1 MNLFARARRVLL
13 LSIFMLVSATA
24 TMIHAETPTIV
35 RFASVGGITDAPLY
49 FAEEYGF
56 FEKAGLKIEMQR
68 MNSAPNLLTALAT
81 GQLDV
86 AGISIT
92 PGLYSS
98 VQQGVQI
105 RIVGDKQSLS
115 PGVSATRLVIRA
127 DLAKPTERENM
138 QTLKGK
144 TVAVSAKASSVYML
158 LAKLLKKYNM
168 KLSDIHVV
176 ELAYPNMLP
185 ALISKAIDGAI
196 DLEPF
201 LSQAM
206 QAGEAKVVSDL
217 SEFVPTEGGTIVP
230 VVYSEK
236 FAQNTTLANAFMK
249 AYMQGARVYNDT
261 MVKGKEKDKAI
272 EIIARYANI
281 TPQSV
286 RNSFPAGIEPN
297 QRLSLEF
304 IDELQKFFI
313 DQHFLRAPINVEKV
327 VDFSFARTAEKELGT
342 YK

>member
-1 MNLFARARRVLL
+1 MNLLARARCTLL
-13 LSIFMLVSATA
+13 LTIFEILIGAITPVSAQA
-24 TMIHAETPTIV
+24 PTVV

-56 FEKAGLKIEMQR
+56 FAKAGLKVEMQR
-68 MNSAPNLLTALAT
+68 MNSAPNLMTALAT

-98 VQQGVQI
+98 VQQGVHM

-115 PGVSATRLVIRA
+115 PGVSATRLVIRS
-127 DLAKPTERENM
+127 DLAKSSEAENM
-138 QTLKGK
+138 QVLKGK

-158 LAKLLKKYNM
+158 LAKLLNKYGM
-168 KLSDIHVV
+168 TLSDIRVV

-185 ALISKAIDGAI
+185 ALTSKAIDGAI

-201 LSQAM
+201 LSQALKS
-206 QAGEAKVVSDL
+206 GEAKVVSDL

-230 VVYSEK
+230 VVYSEM
-236 FAQNTTLANAFMK
+236 FAQNAELANAFMK

-261 MVKGKEKDKAI
+261 IVKGKDKDKAI

-286 RNSFPAGIEPN
+286 RESFPAGIEPN

-304 IDELQKFFI
+304 LDELQKFFI
-313 DQHFLRAPINVEKV
+313 DQHFLRASIDVQKV
-327 VDFSFARTAEKELGT
+327 VDFSFAQAAEKELGT